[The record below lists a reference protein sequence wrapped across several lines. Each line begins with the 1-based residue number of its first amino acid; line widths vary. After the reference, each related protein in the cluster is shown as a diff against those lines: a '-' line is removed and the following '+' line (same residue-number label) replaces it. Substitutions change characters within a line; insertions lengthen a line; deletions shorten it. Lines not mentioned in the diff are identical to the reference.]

1 MRHITAYSCPVTVIK
16 LLLLAAILV
25 IGLLAFRGSQKPIH
39 KVLWRGYVV
48 LVLLAAVLAVLFPD
62 TLTRIANAVGVG
74 RGADLLLY
82 ALVVTF
88 LLVSVVLFRRLAAL
102 ERRYTQ
108 LARTIAVQ
116 EARPPRSTPAEN

>member
-1 MRHITAYSCPVTVIK
+1 MPVTVIK

-39 KVLWRGYVV
+39 KVLWRAYVV
-48 LVLLAAVLAVLFPD
+48 LVLIAAALAVIFPN
-62 TLTRIANAVGVG
+62 TLTRLANEVGVG

-82 ALVVTF
+82 VMVVTF
-88 LLVSVVLFRRLAAL
+88 MLVSVVLFRRLAAL

-108 LARTIAVQ
+108 LARTVAVQ
-116 EARPPRSTPAEN
+116 GATKSERQD